1 MMEKSNPNIRMKNYE
16 EMISIV
22 VPVYNASDFI
32 EKTIGFVQAQSYTN
46 WELLLVDDCSK
57 DNSCEIICHY
67 EKQDPRIRL
76 LRQTKNQGAAMARNR
91 GISEACGRYLCFL
104 DADDIWE
111 KDKLKCELEFIRSKN
126 AGFVFMG
133 YEFAD
138 EAGNGLNRIVH
149 VPESITYRQA
159 LKNTTIFTSTV
170 MIDMKKIDKQD
181 VFMPDIAS
189 EDTATWWTL
198 LRKYGEAY
206 GLDLNLVKYRRSANT
221 LSSNKLVAI
230 KRIWGLYRKH
240 EGLGLFKSTY
250 CMVFWA
256 VRAVLRRV

>member
-104 DADDIWE
+104 Y
-111 KDKLKCELEFIRSKN
+111 S
-126 AGFVFMG
+126 
-133 YEFAD
+133 
-138 EAGNGLNRIVH
+138 
-149 VPESITYRQA
+149 
-159 LKNTTIFTSTV
+159 
-170 MIDMKKIDKQD
+170 
-181 VFMPDIAS
+181 
-189 EDTATWWTL
+189 
-198 LRKYGEAY
+198 
-206 GLDLNLVKYRRSANT
+206 
-221 LSSNKLVAI
+221 
-230 KRIWGLYRKH
+230 
-240 EGLGLFKSTY
+240 
-250 CMVFWA
+250 
-256 VRAVLRRV
+256 

>member
-1 MMEKSNPNIRMKNYE
+1 MSSRIVMEKSNPNIRMKNYE

-111 KDKLKCELEFIRSKN
+111 KDKI
-126 AGFVFMG
+126 
-133 YEFAD
+133 
-138 EAGNGLNRIVH
+138 
-149 VPESITYRQA
+149 
-159 LKNTTIFTSTV
+159 
-170 MIDMKKIDKQD
+170 
-181 VFMPDIAS
+181 
-189 EDTATWWTL
+189 
-198 LRKYGEAY
+198 
-206 GLDLNLVKYRRSANT
+206 
-221 LSSNKLVAI
+221 
-230 KRIWGLYRKH
+230 
-240 EGLGLFKSTY
+240 
-250 CMVFWA
+250 
-256 VRAVLRRV
+256 